1 MKDAMNMVKPDSYL
15 LVGAC
20 APRDQDKLF
29 KKLIHA
35 TGFND
40 MHFVPVDIRGTD
52 NKRDYGSFAQCR

>member
-1 MKDAMNMVKPDSYL
+1 MKMVKPDSYL

-29 KKLIHA
+29 KKLIRA

-40 MHFVPVDIRGTD
+40 KHFVSVDIRGTD
-52 NKRDYGSFAQCR
+52 NKEDCGSFAQCR